1 MTAHPIEQVLAS
13 LNAAGVRYLVVGGVA
28 VVLHG
33 HLRTTADL
41 DLVVSLEPSNA
52 RRAIDAVAALGYRA
66 RAPVPAERFA
76 DAAERAAW
84 ISEKE
89 LTVFSLWS
97 DRLPGLEL
105 DLFVREPFDFEQA
118 WARRV
123 TVSLDTTTATVVGLQ
138 DLLALKREARRP
150 QDLAD
155 VEALE
160 AIAGAGA
167 GDGS

>member
-1 MTAHPIEQVLAS
+1 VTAHPIEQVLAA
-13 LNAAGVRYLVVGGVA
+13 LNTAGVRYLVVGGVA

-41 DLVVSLEPSNA
+41 DLVVSLDPANA
-52 RRAIDAVAALGYRA
+52 RRAIDAVAALGYRS

-84 ISEKE
+84 ISEKG

-138 DLLALKREARRP
+138 DLVALKRAAKRP

-160 AIAGAGA
+160 AIHSAERRP
-167 GDGS
+167 